1 MLHQSLNGIRVI
13 DLTRL
18 YPGPLCTLMLADLG
32 ADVIKVEAPGG
43 EPARY
48 YPPYQFGTG
57 AGFLQLNR
65 GKRSITLDLKKEKGA
80 GVLKR
85 LLQNADILVESFRP
99 GVMKGLGLDYETMS
113 KNTLSLIYCSVTG
126 YGQSGPYAR
135 QPGHDL
141 NYISVAGILG
151 LCGEEKRGY
160 LIPPVQIAD
169 IMGAY
174 QAVAAILAALV
185 QRARKGYGQY
195 LDISLLDGAFFT
207 LIGIGSMHFAGLP
220 VTRNAL
226 PLSGRL
232 ACYGIYRTKDDKYLA
247 IALLEPKFWRAFCRL
262 LQLEPYSTSQF
273 QEDQK
278 ELIQAVSER
287 IAAHTQQ
294 EWLELV
300 GSADLCVSP
309 VNDFPQVLTDPQLV
323 FRKTLIEVPYTGSSL
338 PQFRTPF
345 VLETSAKSAAP
356 SCGQH
361 NREILREA
369 GYSDLEIA
377 SLQREGVLA

>member
-151 LCGEEKRGY
+151 LCGEEKRG
-160 LIPPVQIAD
+160 
-169 IMGAY
+169 
-174 QAVAAILAALV
+174 
-185 QRARKGYGQY
+185 
-195 LDISLLDGAFFT
+195 
-207 LIGIGSMHFAGLP
+207 
-220 VTRNAL
+220 
-226 PLSGRL
+226 
-232 ACYGIYRTKDDKYLA
+232 
-247 IALLEPKFWRAFCRL
+247 
-262 LQLEPYSTSQF
+262 
-273 QEDQK
+273 
-278 ELIQAVSER
+278 
-287 IAAHTQQ
+287 
-294 EWLELV
+294 
-300 GSADLCVSP
+300 
-309 VNDFPQVLTDPQLV
+309 
-323 FRKTLIEVPYTGSSL
+323 
-338 PQFRTPF
+338 
-345 VLETSAKSAAP
+345 
-356 SCGQH
+356 
-361 NREILREA
+361 
-369 GYSDLEIA
+369 
-377 SLQREGVLA
+377 